1 LVKGLLTIASINYYF
16 YYGGN
21 SEGALARGGKNMSG
35 GLEDIISPVD
45 SVKGINN
52 REIQSKLIQKY

>member
-1 LVKGLLTIASINYYF
+1 
-16 YYGGN
+16 
-21 SEGALARGGKNMSG
+21 MPG

-52 REIQSKLIQKY
+52 REVQSKIIQIYQIYITQIRIVYILMDQLILLSLIQLF